1 MKPDFKLF
9 GLSHLAILGAI
20 PLMAWALAR
29 IGRRS
34 AAAARALRLTLGSFL
49 LANELV
55 WYGYRLHTEGWR
67 FPEGLPLQLCDLGL
81 WMTILAAF
89 TLHPLAV
96 ETAYFVGVG
105 GGAQAVLTPDLW
117 APVCSYPT
125 VYFFVAHGGFIT
137 AILAVLGSG
146 AARLRPGSMW
156 RAFGVAN
163 AWMVLV
169 AGFNWFYG
177 TNYMYLCRKP
187 ASASL
192 LDRLGSWPW
201 YILAGELMAVAVFAL
216 LWLPF
221 ARRR

>member
-1 MKPDFKLF
+1 M
-9 GLSHLAILGAI
+9 
-20 PLMAWALAR
+20 
-29 IGRRS
+29 
-34 AAAARALRLTLGSFL
+34 TLGVFL

-55 WYGYRLHTEGWR
+55 WNVYKLRTEGWR

-81 WMTILAAF
+81 WMTILATF
-89 TLHPLAV
+89 TLRPLAV

-117 APVCSYPT
+117 APTCSYPT
-125 VYFFVAHGGFIT
+125 AYFFVAHGGVIT
-137 AILAVLGSG
+137 AILAVLGSEE
-146 AARLRPGSMW
+146 ARLRPGSMW

-163 AWMVLV
+163 AWMLLV
-169 AGFNWFYG
+169 AGFNWRYG
-177 TNYMYLCRKP
+177 ANYMYLCRKP

-192 LDRLGSWPW
+192 LDKLGPWPW
-201 YILAGELMAVAVFAL
+201 YILAGELMAVVVFAL